1 MSEFK
6 QVLLINRDL
15 KMDKGKMVVQG
26 MHGEVDYMSETSI
39 GRMNDN
45 RREWM
50 KDGIMKKIVLKAT
63 EAEFHSIVDAYG
75 STYWMHPVYDMG
87 LTQVPENSLTGM
99 IVEPL
104 PERTCAE
111 LFGDLKL
118 L

>member
-6 QVLLINRDL
+6 QVILINRDL
-15 KMDKGKMVVQG
+15 KMGKGKIAAQAA
-26 MHGEVDYMSETSI
+26 HAEVFYMSETSI